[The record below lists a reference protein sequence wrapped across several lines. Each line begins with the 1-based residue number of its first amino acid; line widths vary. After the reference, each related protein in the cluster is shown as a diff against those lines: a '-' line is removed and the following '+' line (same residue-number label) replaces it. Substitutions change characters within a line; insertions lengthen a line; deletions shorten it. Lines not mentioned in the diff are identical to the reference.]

1 VSAEASSQLKVANPY
16 PGLRPFREDEAYLFF
31 GREKHT
37 KQLREQLA
45 KNKFLAVVG
54 VSGSG
59 KSSLVR
65 AGLIASLRSGGNGAI
80 AEQWRIAELRPG
92 RNPLLHLAGALA
104 RALRTERQALFR
116 DLPSQSVD
124 AAIEGD
130 QAFIL
135 ATLQRGPLGLVELLK
150 ETPLPD
156 DYRLVVFVDQFEEI
170 FRFRQEDAGATNNG
184 QRTRQARIDA
194 SEAFVALL
202 LETAKR
208 ARSVDVLLTMRS
220 DYLGD
225 CAVFPGLPEAI
236 DSSQYLTPRLTRQ
249 QRAASIVAPARVC
262 GGEID
267 PALTNRLLNETGPES
282 DQLPLLQHCLMR
294 MWVLASERSGG
305 DPGQP
310 ITLRIAD
317 YEAKEVGTLKRCLS
331 NHANAVLA
339 KLTSETQQQLA
350 ELLFRALAAQTSGRQ
365 DIRREVTFGHVLR
378 LAAKTGEAAPALV
391 GELTQVIDAFRAP
404 DCSFIVTSE
413 DQAELKAGTS
423 LDISHEALIR
433 NWDKLKRWVAAEAK
447 SLEMYRWLEQTA
459 RRWKD
464 GNAALWDTPNL
475 EFAMEWKEKG
485 HPSARWAA
493 RYGGDFLLA
502 MEFLN
507 KSYEY
512 KTLRDHR
519 QETERLAEEQK
530 LREEA
535 ERERLRATQERNRAE
550 REKKLRKRERY
561 AIGLFLL
568 GLFLVVGIGWK
579 YYQDLTEAKK
589 RSAERSDKF
598 LERAQ
603 GINRSTDPIKDA
615 KELWNLSVALH
626 YDIHN
631 VPAARRTC
639 ELLYG
644 KNWCVPMISNLHH
657 SSISS
662 NAVLCAATLGPKGSQ
677 AKIFAVAEDG
687 GLLVWREGKPAL
699 VREKDLFTADHQS
712 GTFETRVPTPTAAF
726 FSDDG
731 KWLLVIPPDATPVA
745 SADTSA
751 GAIKPS
757 KPQEEPLEAEIW
769 RWSPALDSY
778 EGVQQHV
785 KLNGRNSL
793 RTVAWSSDGSIFGVA
808 SYVSGWGKSFC
819 QLFKREGSGYVPI
832 SDVSDRLTT
841 NKVVALCFD
850 FHNRWLATAS
860 YDGSKGM
867 VELWDPVSFAPAGVA
882 PGAKTA
888 FPVDGRPA
896 TIGSG
901 PGENELTLT
910 VTGGP
915 IQVLDLTSGELKP
928 IYLPTKRDQYARII
942 FGPEHSGRRL
952 EDIILYK
959 RIIAAENA
967 NTPGSE
973 PICFQGTVATAKFSD
988 DGKKVMTLSGD
999 NLNALDTIRIWGA
1012 SLPEPPDPDKLQ
1024 FTGENPPAWL
1034 ADLAELVSGLE
1045 TPFSYE
1051 RATSSSRDQIS
1062 KYSVKDVKDE
1072 YKKIWQRFEPI
1083 LNDL

>member
-1 VSAEASSQLKVANPY
+1 MISALSSQLRIANPY

-37 KQLREQLA
+37 KQLREQLT

-65 AGLIASLRSGGNGAI
+65 AGLIASLRSGGDVANT
-80 AEQWRIAELRPG
+80 EQWRIAELRPG
-92 RNPLLHLAGALA
+92 RNPLLHLARALA

-150 ETPLPD
+150 ETPLPND
-156 DYRLVVFVDQFEEI
+156 CRLLVFVDQFEEI
-170 FRFRQEDAGATNNG
+170 FRFRQEDAGATNSG
-184 QRTRQARIDA
+184 QQNRQTRIDA
-194 SEAFVALL
+194 SESFVALL
-202 LETAKR
+202 LETVKK

-225 CAVFPGLPEAI
+225 CAVFPGLPETI

-249 QRAASIVAPARVC
+249 QRAAAIVAPARVW
-262 GGEID
+262 GGDIE

-305 DPGQP
+305 DGDQP

-317 YEAKEVGTLKRCLS
+317 YEAKEVGTLKKCLS
-331 NHANAVLA
+331 NHGNAVLA
-339 KLTSETQQQLA
+339 KLTSEAQRQLA

-365 DIRREVTFGHVLR
+365 DIRREVTLGHVLS
-378 LAAKTGEAAPALV
+378 LAARTGEAPLTLV
-391 GELTQVIDAFRAP
+391 SELTQVIDAFRAP

-413 DQAELKAGTS
+413 DQAELKPETS

-433 NWDKLKRWVAAEAK
+433 NWDTLKRWVAAEAK
-447 SLEMYRWLEQTA
+447 SVEMYRWLEQTA

-512 KTLRDHR
+512 KAVRDR
-519 QETERLAEEQK
+519 QQEAERLAAEQK

-535 ERERLRATQERNRAE
+535 ERERLRAAQERKRAE

-561 AIGLFLL
+561 ATGLFVL

-579 YYQDLTEAKK
+579 YYQDLSEAKK
-589 RSAERSDKF
+589 STAERSHKF

-603 GINRSTDPIKDA
+603 EINRSTDPIKDA

-631 VPAARRTC
+631 TQAARRAC

-657 SSISS
+657 TSISG

-687 GLLVWREGKPAL
+687 KLLVCREGKPAL
-699 VREKDLFTADHQS
+699 IREKDLFSADDQS
-712 GTFETRVPTPTAAF
+712 GTDETHAPTLTAAF

-731 KWLLVIPPDATPVA
+731 KWLLVIPTGATPVA
-745 SADTSA
+745 SADPSPGVA
-751 GAIKPS
+751 KPS

-778 EGVQQHV
+778 ERFQQHV
-785 KLNGRNSL
+785 KLNGRNSV
-793 RTVAWSSDGSIFGVA
+793 RTVAWSSDGSILGVA
-808 SYVSGWGKSFC
+808 SYISGWGKSFC
-819 QLFKREGSGYVPI
+819 QVFKREGSSYVLI

-860 YDGSKGM
+860 YDGSNGM
-867 VELWDPVSFAPAGVA
+867 VELWDTVSFASAGMA
-882 PGAKTA
+882 PGSKTA

-896 TIGSG
+896 AIGSG
-901 PGENELTLT
+901 PGENELTIAI
-910 VTGGP
+910 TGGP
-915 IQVLDLTSGELKP
+915 IQVLDLTTGKLTPSFS
-928 IYLPTKRDQYARII
+928 PTKRDQYARII

-959 RIIAAENA
+959 RIIAAEKA
-967 NTPGSE
+967 IKPRSE
-973 PICFQGTVATAKFSD
+973 PICFQGSIANAKFSD

-999 NLNALDTIRIWGA
+999 NLNTFDTVRIWGA
-1012 SLPEPPDPDKLQ
+1012 PLPDPPDGDNYQ

-1051 RATSSSRDQIS
+1051 MATSSSRDKILN
-1062 KYSVKDVKDE
+1062 YSKDVKDE
-1072 YKKIWQRFEPI
+1072 YKKILQRFEPI
-1083 LNDL
+1083 MNDL